1 MARDTY
7 FRNTVGQEPWELRGT
22 SSTAAATA
30 VSGAL
35 PVGVITAYY
44 GAAAPTGWLLC
55 DGSAIPATYTAL
67 IALVGANTP
76 DLRGRF
82 VMAKAAAGTGSVLGG
97 TGGSANA
104 VTVSHNHTQDPHTHV
119 VDDDNQGPTTHF
131 VDGDS
136 GARVCVSFGGAANG
150 LHSAGTEKAT
160 FSDIDPHAVHNHSFT
175 VSSPTATNQAAGS
188 SGTDANLPP
197 FLALNMIIKAS

>member
-1 MARDTY
+1 MSFFAT
-7 FRNTVGQEPWELRGT
+7 NLVGQEVWARRGEVQ
-22 SSTAAATA
+22 SA
-30 VSGAL
+30 VASGVSAAL

-44 GAAAPTGWLLC
+44 GAAAPSGWLLC
-55 DGSAIPATYTAL
+55 DGSAIPGTYAAL

-82 VMAKAAAGTGSVLGG
+82 VMAKAAAGTGSTLGG

-104 VTVSHNHTQDPHTHV
+104 VTVSHNHLQDPHTHA

-136 GARVCVSFGGAANG
+136 GNRVCVSAGGAANG

-175 VSSPTATNQAAGS
+175 VSSPTATNQAFGS

>member
-1 MARDTY
+1 MSFFAT
-7 FRNTVGQEPWELRGT
+7 NLVGQEVWARRGEVQSAVA
-22 SSTAAATA
+22 SS
-30 VSGAL
+30 VSAAL

-44 GAAAPTGWLLC
+44 GAAAPAGWLLC
-55 DGSAIPATYTAL
+55 DGSAIPGTYTAL

-104 VTVSHNHTQDPHTHV
+104 VTVSHNHNQDPHTHA

-136 GARVCVSFGGAANG
+136 GNRVCVSAAGAANG
-150 LHSAGTEKAT
+150 LYSAGTEKAT
-160 FSDIDPHAVHNHSFT
+160 FSDIDPHSVHNHSFT

-197 FLALNMIIKAS
+197 FLALTMIIKAA